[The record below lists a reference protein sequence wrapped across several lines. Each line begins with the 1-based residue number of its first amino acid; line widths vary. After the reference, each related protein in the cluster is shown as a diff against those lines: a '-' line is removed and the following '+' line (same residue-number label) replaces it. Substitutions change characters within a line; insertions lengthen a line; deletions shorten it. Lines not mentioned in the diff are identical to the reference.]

1 MRDHEAHAGGETGEA
16 LEDFGLRNV
25 SESLYAGRP
34 AVIVRTTHLHGSSE
48 EQDVEGN
55 QEAQSRRAADHAQE
69 SESEQPIQRG

>member
-1 MRDHEAHAGGETGEA
+1 MRDQEARTGGEPGEK
-16 LEDFGLRNV
+16 LEDFVLGNV

-48 EQDVEGN
+48 EQGVEGN